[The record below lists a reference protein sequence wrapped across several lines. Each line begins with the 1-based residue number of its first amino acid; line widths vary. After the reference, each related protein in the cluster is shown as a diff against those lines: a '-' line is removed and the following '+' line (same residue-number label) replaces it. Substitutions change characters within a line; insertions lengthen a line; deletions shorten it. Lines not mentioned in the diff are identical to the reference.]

1 MTSRTKHN
9 GHWKN
14 EHGKDLESC
23 IDIIFR
29 LRGQNVRPEVFNE
42 AEELVSRLNNV
53 TYKRFLSDVVDKYRH
68 IKSEEETKLI
78 LLLIN
83 QEKGETR
90 QRELKKIRDDR
101 DYHLNAYKLITGK
114 PFNAEEYGGKK

>member
-23 IDIIFR
+23 LDILFR

-42 AEELVSRLNNV
+42 AEELVSRLTNV

-68 IKSEEETKLI
+68 IKSEEEAGLI
-78 LLLIN
+78 LHLID
-83 QEKGETR
+83 QEKTETR
-90 QRELKKIRDDR
+90 QAKLDEIKKSR
-101 DYHLNAYKLITGK
+101 YQH
-114 PFNAEEYGGKK
+114 

>member
-23 IDIIFR
+23 LDIIFR
-29 LRGQNVRPEVFNE
+29 LREQNIRPEVFNE
-42 AEELVSRLNNV
+42 AEELVSRFNNV

-68 IKSEEETKLI
+68 IKSEEEARLII
-78 LLLIN
+78 LLID
-83 QEKGETR
+83 QEKGEIKPD
-90 QRELKKIRDDR
+90 ELKKIKERR
-101 DYHLNAYKLITGK
+101 SYHLTAYKLITGK
-114 PFNAEEYGGKK
+114 TFNVEEYRR

>member
-23 IDIIFR
+23 LDILFR

-42 AEELVSRLNNV
+42 AEELVSRLTNV

-68 IKSEEETKLI
+68 IKSEEEAGLI
-78 LLLIN
+78 LHLID
-83 QEKGETR
+83 QEKTETR
-90 QRELKKIRDDR
+90 QAKLDEIKKSR
-101 DYHLNAYKLITGK
+101 YQHSKAYELITGR
-114 PFNAEEYGGKK
+114 PFNASDYRK